1 MKKVKVFKML
11 LLVLVLGFGLVLG
24 GCDNNEESETGD
36 DTVETEAEDE
46 NDETDS
52 EDEDENVETEAEPS
66 EIIIGTAM
74 SINNTMEELVEV
86 FREVEPNITVTIN
99 AASSGALQT
108 QIEEGAPIDIFF
120 SAARGQMNNLIEQDL
135 IYGEPI
141 ELLENEIVLI
151 VPLANTD
158 IDSFEDVDTDKI
170 GNIGYGDP
178 ESTPFGTFA
187 EEIFDSF
194 DLLEVARGKAVLGS
208 DVNQVLNWVE
218 QDEVDAG
225 VVFRT
230 DAVSSDSV
238 RIAAEAPAGSYT
250 EPVNPVAIVEASENK
265 DAAQVFIDFLQSDTA
280 TEIFEEFGFTVR

>member
-1 MKKVKVFKML
+1 MKKVKAIKML
-11 LLVLVLGFGLVLG
+11 LFVLGFGLILV
-24 GCDNNEESETGD
+24 GCDDN
-36 DTVETEAEDE
+36 TEAQE
-46 NDETDS
+46 
-52 EDEDENVETEAEPS
+52 S

-74 SINNTMEELVEV
+74 SINNTMEELVEA
-86 FREVEPNITVTIN
+86 FRDVEPNITVTIN

-120 SAARGQMNNLIEQDL
+120 SAARGQMNNLIDQDL
-135 IYGEPI
+135 IYGQPI

-158 IDSFEDVDTDKI
+158 INSFEDVATDSI
-170 GNIGYGDP
+170 GNIAYGDP

-194 DLLEVARGKAVLGS
+194 GLLEIARDKAVLGS

-225 VVFRT
+225 VVFKT
-230 DAVSSDSV
+230 DAVSSDLV

-265 DAAQVFIDFLQSDTA
+265 DAAERFIDFLQSETA

>member
-1 MKKVKVFKML
+1 MKKFKVTKVL
-11 LLVLVLGFGLVLG
+11 LLVIVLGFGLVLG
-24 GCDNNEESETGD
+24 GCDNNEEAETAD
-36 DTVETEAEDE
+36 ETVETETDEVE
-46 NDETDS
+46 NDENES
-52 EDEDENVETEAEPS
+52 EDENVATDSES
-66 EIIIGTAM
+66 NEIIVGTAM
-74 SINNTMEELVEV
+74 SINNTMEELVAV
-86 FREVEPNITVTIN
+86 FSEIEPNITVTIN

-108 QIEEGAPIDIFF
+108 QIEEGAPIDVFF
-120 SAARGQMNNLIEQDL
+120 SAARGQMNNLVEQDL

-151 VPLANTD
+151 VPLTNDD

-187 EEIFDSF
+187 EEIFDSLG
-194 DLLEVARGKAVLGS
+194 LLEVARDKAVLGS

-250 EPVNPVAIVEASENK
+250 DPVNPVAIVEASDNK
-265 DAAQVFIDFLQSDTA
+265 DAAGIFIEFLQSDTA
-280 TEIFEEFGFTVR
+280 SEIFTEFGFTVR